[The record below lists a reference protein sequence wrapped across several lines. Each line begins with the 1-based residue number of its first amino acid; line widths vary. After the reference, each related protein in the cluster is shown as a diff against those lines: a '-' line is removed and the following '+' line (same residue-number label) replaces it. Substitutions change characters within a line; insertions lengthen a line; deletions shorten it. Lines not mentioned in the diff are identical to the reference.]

1 MTHSKFFISKIKYF
15 IIFLLVSTLVFS
27 MFSSQLRAKNENSI
41 LNIAKVPEEDE
52 KMGKE
57 YAFVAKFLEGIT
69 TVETFGEGWKHK
81 TFGGY
86 SLRANETLDDS
97 QKGKIGMK
105 YINVGTAKGHVLDLK
120 ITFMDWDFLTGPKKE
135 NNKDPFFL
143 GLTDKQIS
151 FIDCNMIS
159 SVQEWEFLI
168 SGTDT
173 PIEISG
179 YMTMQDIDA
188 LQGVTF
194 DEDTSSKLKDFYV
207 SSEKNTIKYELKDGQ
222 YSFFSDK
229 NIDVSN
235 SIQEAWFTFT
245 FTGSKLTFEWDA
257 AVDRSTWYWT
267 IFLFTAKKPLQSE
280 TTVPTKLVGAL
291 DASSNEIYTFSDIDE
306 RFAYTISHMIPEEQ
320 NGFYYDT
327 YEIMDILP
335 ECLELKAE
343 NIRIVDEKK
352 SDWTDKFNI
361 FVEDN
366 IFRATAK
373 SGTLESAGFY
383 FNTFSFI
390 INTKI
395 KEDADLSKYWD
406 TDKGG
411 YVFTNIASAAV
422 DGSSEESNKATVI
435 LEPLEPSYV
444 ITYEFETTSGRDLP
458 EEILSMLPSNQT
470 VLKGQTITIK
480 EPVRTEVIVEDGVWH
495 FKAWD
500 TDDFMVSG
508 DKLVAGTWIFEENPL
523 SKPDETTM
531 TSEPQPTTV
540 EVTTIS
546 STTEKTEVMQTME
559 ETQVPSNQGNP
570 PSGAEETTTSVINM
584 QPTTTNES
592 EPTTTRMGEQQ
603 LATEGTEAVTTAKET
618 QVLPYSNK
626 PQSNIPK
633 TGESASSFVGIF
645 SFLGISFLTVVA
657 IRKKRNSSSEK

>member
-15 IIFLLVSTLVFS
+15 IILLLVSTLVFS
-27 MFSSQLRAKNENSI
+27 MFSSQTRA
-41 LNIAKVPEEDE
+41 ADE
-52 KMGKE
+52 SGRLSDIVADKSQMDRE
-57 YAFVAKFLEGIT
+57 YSFVAKFLEGIT
-69 TVETFGEGWKHK
+69 KVEPFGDGWK
-81 TFGGY
+81 Y
-86 SLRANETLDDS
+86 SEKSTTSGFNAYSFWSNENLDDS
-97 QKGKIGMK
+97 QKGEIGVK
-105 YINVGTAKGHVLDLK
+105 YINVGTAKGQVLDLK
-120 ITFMDWDFLTGPKKE
+120 ITFNDWVKNNNPKLPTFIALT
-135 NNKDPFFL
+135 NNE
-143 GLTDKQIS
+143 IS
-151 FIDCNMIS
+151 FIDSNMIS

-168 SGTDT
+168 SGTDE

-194 DEDTSSKLKDFYV
+194 DKETSLNLHSFYV
-207 SSEKNTIKYELKDGQ
+207 SNKTNNTIQYTKKDGQ
-222 YSFFSDK
+222 YSFFGESADV
-229 NIDVSN
+229 NISN
-235 SIQEAWFTFT
+235 QNAWFTFT
-245 FTGSKLTFEWDA
+245 FKGSKLTFEWDA
-257 AVDRSTWYWT
+257 AIDRSGYPWT
-267 IFLFTAKKPLQSE
+267 IFLFTAIKPVQSA
-280 TTVPTKLVGAL
+280 TTIPTKSVVAL
-291 DASSNEIYTFSDIDE
+291 DASSNETYSFSDINE
-306 RFAYTISHMIPEEQ
+306 RFAYTIFHTIPQEVKV
-320 NGFYYDT
+320 NYYSS

-343 NIRIVDEKK
+343 NVRIVDEKK
-352 SDWTDKFNI
+352 SDWTDRFNI

-366 IFRATAK
+366 MFKATAK
-373 SGTLESAGFY
+373 SETLESAGFY

-570 PSGAEETTTSVINM
+570 PSGAEETTTSVINI

-618 QVLPYSNK
+618 PVLPHSNK

-633 TGESASSFVGIF
+633 TGESASSFVGIL